1 MELFGR
7 MFENDFVL
15 PRIKTMEEFEQK
27 VKPMYVIDEY
37 TGSRRQYRE
46 FKQQLQIYAIGSFH
60 KGEFMQH
67 PVRFKFY
74 KDDKETYEL
83 EFRAFL
89 YNVFLWYPMVELK
102 GIHAF
107 GAHSIVRP
115 EQLPNINKEITNIS
129 LKPLRDNS
137 VRKRI
142 RESYASAIVYDLQ
155 SIGVYFSLIMLLH
168 FDLSHIFHMYD
179 NYGDLLHPKSYDGM
193 QPDEICEENEKNEKL
208 LMKYI
213 REDGVDNP
221 FHQIVCGGN
230 PFKVKQMRELLMS
243 ISLRP
248 TLDGNVVTKPINKGL
263 IMGALHSASDKF
275 IDALASRKPQLVNN
289 NDMGDIG
296 YFIKALNILTRTLEV
311 SRWTLDCGST
321 HFVEYEVKSEAHL
334 KLLAGKYID
343 DGHGDIRM
351 LREDEKEYIGKKIR
365 ARSAVT
371 CCCGENEVCATC
383 IGDLITYNWDIAE
396 GFAVFITEEYS
407 KDIEQNSLS
416 QKHLINPIPE
426 VIEFCKEFAKWFE
439 LRGTEIYLKYGLPV
453 KDYAIYIEPEEIFK
467 FEEFDPDTTYNT
479 YIDSGRF
486 FIENLKSGDRTEIS
500 IKNDKKFF
508 IRTESM
514 SVLKDGYMALK
525 DLSDEVPIFEIS
537 IENNDATVPFKEMMK
552 ILKWENKKLKDP
564 SINGISNKMLDLF
577 VQANLKLAIA
587 AAEMALNRIIR
598 RPDDVMRR
606 PDFSRIEMPEYHAYS
621 TSKCL
626 EENAS
631 PTVGFIFEQLQ
642 RQMLRLNIEERND
655 PSFVDPFW
663 QEKIDM
669 SPILSQVRSDDEDD
683 EEDE

>member
-1 MELFGR
+1 MVER
-7 MFENDFVL
+7 MFEDEHVL

-27 VKPMYVIDEY
+27 IKPLYVIEEY
-37 TGSRRQYRE
+37 AGSRRQYKE
-46 FKQQLQIYAIGSFH
+46 FKKQLQIIAIGSFH
-60 KGEFMQH
+60 KGAFMQH
-67 PVRFKFY
+67 PVKFKFY
-74 KDDKETYEL
+74 KEDKDTYEL

-89 YNVFLWYPMVELK
+89 YNVFLWYPMVELQ
-102 GIHAF
+102 GIHVF
-107 GAHSIVRP
+107 GENSIIRP
-115 EQLPNINKEITNIS
+115 EQLPNINNEITNIS
-129 LKPLRDNS
+129 LKPLIDNS

-142 RESYASAIVYDLQ
+142 IESYAADIVYDLQ
-155 SIGVYFSLIMLLH
+155 SIGVYFALISSLH
-168 FDLSHIFHMYD
+168 FDLDHIFYMYD
-179 NYGDLLHPKSYDGM
+179 NYGDLLHPKNRDGM
-193 QPDEICEENEKNEKL
+193 QPDEISEENDKNEKL
-208 LMKYI
+208 LLKRI

-230 PFKVKQMRELLMS
+230 PFKVKQLRELLMS

-248 TLDGNVVTKPINKGL
+248 SLDGNVVTKPINKGL
-263 IMGALHSASDKF
+263 IQGALHNASDKF
-275 IDALASRKPQLVNN
+275 IDALAARKPQLVNN

-296 YFIKALNILTRTLEV
+296 YFIKALNILTLTLEV
-311 SRWTLDCGST
+311 SRRTLDCGST
-321 HFVEYEVKSEAHL
+321 HFVEYDVKSESHL

-343 DGHGDIRM
+343 DGNGDIRM
-351 LREDEKEYIGKKIR
+351 LRENETEYIGKKIR

-396 GFAVFITEEYS
+396 GFATFITEEYS

-426 VIEFCKEFAKWFE
+426 IIEFCKEFDNWFE
-439 LRGTEIYLKYGLPV
+439 LRGTEIYLKYGV
-453 KDYAIYIEPEEIFK
+453 STKDTAIYIEPEEIFK

-486 FIENLKSGDRTEIS
+486 FVENLKSGDRVEMS

-508 IRTESM
+508 IRTETTSIM
-514 SVLKDGYMALK
+514 KNGYVMLKDI
-525 DLSDEVPIFEIS
+525 SDEIPLFEIS
-537 IENNDATVPFKEMMK
+537 IENNDATVPFKEIMK
-552 ILKWENKKLKDP
+552 LLKWENKKLKDL
-564 SINGISNKMLDLF
+564 SINGICNRMLDLF

-587 AAEMALNRIIR
+587 AAEMVLNRICR
-598 RPDDVMRR
+598 MPDAVQRR
-606 PDFSRIEMPEYHAYS
+606 PDFSRKEMPEYHFYS

-655 PSFVDPFW
+655 PSFVDAFW
-663 QEKIDM
+663 QEKVDM
-669 SPILSQVRSDDEDD
+669 SPILSQVRDDDEDD
-683 EEDE
+683 DEEE